1 MNLGSQLPDTLLLI
15 AQALD
20 SDRDLNALCQT
31 NRHIHAV
38 VGRYLYQHNVRC
50 SNGSALLWAALQ
62 GREHTAEL
70 SLEAGANIDMANS
83 YGYTPLHQAVRS
95 GQLELTNLL
104 LERGCH
110 TSMADLSGQTPLHMA
125 AVEGDV
131 EILKALLRY
140 GADPTCADG
149 IGWTPLAVASHVGYV
164 DVVEMLLRSGA
175 DPASADSQGRTPL
188 HHAAARGRVAAA
200 KLLIQYGADVA
211 ATADNGST
219 PLGIATRLRF
229 SDTVQVLTAA
239 CRPSTD
245 THDAGRQEIT
255 DTMPAI
261 KFSAC
266 FCCGYLTR
274 EYGALPGTY
283 WICNV
288 CGWEDD
294 DTSVR
299 DPLYAGGAN
308 GPSLWEAQQQ
318 FQKLISAS
326 LVDREP
332 RDSTWRQIDL
342 AFDEFNEAST
352 KSPEA
357 KLEPFC
363 WWLPDFQGFEN
374 LRD

>member
-1 MNLGSQLPDTLLLI
+1 MNLGSQPPDTLLLI

-38 VGRYLYQHNVRC
+38 VRTYLYRHNVRC
-50 SNGSALLWAALQ
+50 SNASALFWAALH
-62 GREHTAEL
+62 GRAHTAEL
-70 SLEAGANIDMANS
+70 SLKAGANIDMANS
-83 YGYTPLHQAVRS
+83 CGYTPLHQAVQS
-95 GQLELTNLL
+95 GQVELTNLL
-104 LERGCH
+104 LECGCH
-110 TSMADLSGQTPLHMA
+110 TSVADLSGQTPLHIA
-125 AVEGDV
+125 AVEGDA
-131 EILKALLRY
+131 EILKHLLRY
-140 GADPTCADG
+140 GADLTCADDLG
-149 IGWTPLAVASHVGYV
+149 RTPLAVASDVGYV

-175 DPASADSQGRTPL
+175 DPASTDRQGRTPL
-188 HHAAARGRVAAA
+188 HHASGRGRVAAA
-200 KLLIQYGADVA
+200 KVLVQYCADVT
-211 ATADNGST
+211 ATADDGNT

-229 SDTVQVLTAA
+229 SDTVQILTAA
-239 CRPSTD
+239 CRPSAD
-245 THDAGRQEIT
+245 TQAGWQEIT
-255 DTMPAI
+255 DSMPTM

-274 EYGALPGTY
+274 EHGALPGTY

-294 DTSVR
+294 DTQVR

-332 RDSTWRQIDL
+332 HDSRWRRIDL
-342 AFDEFNEAST
+342 AFDKFNETPNKNS
-352 KSPEA
+352 EA
-357 KLEPFC
+357 KLELFC